1 MTSIAPSA
9 PLDLA
14 PSVADERDHK
24 LAQAG
29 LTAICLASLLAGL
42 VLEQLTAISPAWSRS
57 LYIVAYLA
65 GGAFSTLAVIREL
78 RRAHVTV
85 DFLMLSAALAAAA
98 VDEWP
103 EGAFLLF
110 LFSLS
115 NTLEAFI
122 LGRTRH
128 AIRALMDLAPET
140 ARVRRDGQESIVPV
154 AELRVGDTIIV
165 RPSERIPADAV
176 IRSGRTSLDQSPMT
190 GESIPVDKGPG
201 EEVLAGTLNLQS
213 AIEAE
218 VTRLASDTT
227 LARMVRLVF
236 EAQAQRAHSQRF
248 TEWFGSRY
256 TFAVLAGAAL
266 TFLVPVLFLEH
277 AARDAFYRAATVLVV
292 ASPCA
297 VVISI
302 PATILAAITGAARG
316 GVLFK
321 GGAQVE
327 RAAAIDAVAID
338 KTGTLTL
345 GKPEVTDVVAANG
358 ADEQTVLAVAAA
370 AEARSEHPLAHA
382 VVRAAT
388 HRGLAIAPA
397 DSMES
402 VVGHGVRAVV
412 GGETVLVGKRRL
424 LERDGVGVPNP
435 LIEADN
441 RLQGEGKT
449 VFYVA
454 RGKQTLGLIAIADT
468 LRESAAPAIDG
479 LRRLGIEHI
488 VMLTGD
494 NERVAESIARRLG
507 IQFAAQL
514 LPEDKLHAVKRLR
527 DQHRRVAMV
536 GDGVNDAPSM
546 AASDLAISIAGAGTD
561 VALETA
567 DAVLM
572 GEDLRKLP
580 AALAHARRAQ
590 SIIYQNLA
598 FAFAVMLVLIVLTLF
613 FTLPMPFAVIGHEG
627 STVLVILNGLRLIR
641 LQPR

>member
-9 PLDLA
+9 PLDFA
-14 PSVADERDHK
+14 PPVADERDHK
-24 LAQAG
+24 LAQAV
-29 LTAICLASLLAGL
+29 LTATCLASLLAGL
-42 VLEQLTAISPAWSRS
+42 VLERVTAISPAWSLS
-57 LYIVAYLA
+57 LYVVAYVA
-65 GGAFSTLAVIREL
+65 GGAFSTLAVVREL

-98 VDEWP
+98 VNEWP

-115 NTLEAFI
+115 NTLEAYI

-140 ARVRRDGQESIVPV
+140 ARVRRDQFESIIPV
-154 AELRVGDTIIV
+154 TELRIGDTIIV
-165 RPSERIPADAV
+165 RPSERIPADAI

-201 EEVLAGTLNLQS
+201 DEVLAGTLNLQG

-227 LARMVRLVF
+227 LARMVRLVV

-256 TFAVLAGAAL
+256 TIAVLAGATL

-277 AARDAFYRAATVLVV
+277 AVRDAFYRAATVLVV

-321 GGAQVE
+321 GGAHVE

-345 GKPEVTDVVAANG
+345 GKPEVTDVIP
-358 ADEQTVLAVAAA
+358 ADDTDEPTLLAVAAA

-382 VVRAAT
+382 VVQAA
-388 HRGLAIAPA
+388 RQRNIAFSPA

-402 VVGHGVRAVV
+402 VVGHGVRAAV
-412 GGETVLVGKRRL
+412 GGQTVLVGKRRL
-424 LERDGVGVPNP
+424 LERDGIIVPP
-435 LIEADN
+435 SLLDADD
-441 RLQGEGKT
+441 RLQAEGKT
-449 VFYVA
+449 VFYVG
-454 RGKQTLGLIAIADT
+454 RGQRALGLIAIADT

-479 LRRLGIEHI
+479 LRRIGIHDV

-507 IQFAAQL
+507 IEHAAQL
-514 LPEDKLHAVKRLR
+514 LPEDKLRAVKRLR

-546 AASDLAISIAGAGTD
+546 AASDLAIAIAGTD

-572 GEDLRKLP
+572 GNDLRKLP

-590 SIIYQNLA
+590 SIIYQNLI
-598 FAFAVMLVLIVLTLF
+598 FAFTVMLVLLTLTLF

-627 STVLVILNGLRLIR
+627 STVLVIVNGLRLIR
-641 LQPR
+641 LKSL